1 MLTATVLSWL
11 LFFVTAHA
19 YETWHLV
26 DLSQVICPKPTSSMT
41 DAPEFPEYNLGIN
54 YTNELQ
60 VDAPHIVGFIRASKQ
75 AVSITF
81 KIEDFYGEQVVPE
94 TTVELQEGS
103 DAIPS
108 ACSCTNPNVP
118 PEVSATY
125 GVGYGSSCG
134 KWDEARCGT
143 LWGNITVGDWCCRS
157 WCYATADCP
166 DAYQSQAIPGQF
178 FSYAA
183 CSVTHPPPSTCSW
196 SEVQKKADPCTCKD
210 QSSLFNAAMQAK
222 FVDSY
227 GSSCSAWDMV
237 NCAANYRPDQ
247 VDTWCCANWCYV
259 DKECPSAVAS
269 LNPGMEGVLYWSD
282 NVCVDD
288 PALMLQCPYQ
298 PQPNVSASDT
308 SCDCLDATMPS
319 ELITSLG
326 LDLTTYADYGR
337 QCGPHDADVCDKTYP
352 GADHAMWCCTSWCWV
367 SATCPT
373 ARASTVWQGY
383 YWSQEKCE
391 LNAEAVSGC
400 KWESLCECR
409 GQLPAG
415 TFDGN
420 GNFAA
425 DYGSSCSAWDSVNC
439 KVVWGSDADSSWNTS
454 SDHEW
459 CCDSWCYV
467 NEACPI
473 AKKSWLGIGFY
484 FSYETCDDP
493 ATTYNEQTDSCDPLR
508 RLSARRR
515 FGGGGGWSFGGSRR
529 RSPWAASTSA
539 RHRSWSAPSTVS
551 QRRRAPP
558 PPAVRRRAPP
568 PPVPSPTEGRRRS
581 SSLSGQTFSTTPR
594 RRATSSV
601 EASLRR
607 RRTIPETPYG
617 YANRPHMMNNYGGT
631 MPYQTPYGYTGYN
644 AIPQQSSPNVAM
656 YGAAGF
662 VGGLGAAYMYNNMY
676 SDSWGMHRRRRYGDF
691 HNQNFCIVTDPGSRN
706 GAFMACE
713 QCYHLYGFSSCPS
726 ADSCRTATG
735 CRYTTPQSYSRDEL
749 AATGFIPQA
758 YTPPLKVIFTS
769 ITGQGIDTASI
780 CPPLT
785 PADVALAE
793 QFNRT
798 MSFKPELFLVLSRQD
813 VVEAVEQTGAGAA
826 TGFAPSAALLLM
838 LVLPHLH
845 K

>member
-94 TTVELQEGS
+94 TTVELKALS
-103 DAIPS
+103 DAVPS
-108 ACSCTNPNVP
+108 NCKCTNPTIPV
-118 PEVSATY
+118 EVSSTFGANY
-125 GVGYGSSCG
+125 GAQCG
-134 KWDEARCGT
+134 AWDEPKCGE
-143 LWGNITVGDWCCRS
+143 LWGNITVGAWCCRH
-157 WCYATADCP
+157 WCYASSECP
-166 DAYQSQAIPGQF
+166 DAYQSQAIPGQY

-183 CSVTHPPPSTCSW
+183 CNTYAAVNPCQWTQVA
-196 SEVQKKADPCTCKD
+196 EEQDPCTCKD
-210 QSSLFNAAMQAK
+210 KSGIFNAAMKAK
-222 FVDSY
+222 FSDSY
-227 GSSCSAWDMV
+227 GSTCGAWDMA
-237 NCAANYRPDQ
+237 NCATNYRPDQ